1 MIEKV
6 LEVTN
11 LYKATRQVERNKGT
25 CGVDGMK
32 TTALSTYIVEERS
45 NILENIRSNS
55 YVPSSIL
62 GVNISKG
69 KGKTRLLGIPTVVD
83 RWLQQAVSQ

>member
-6 LEVTN
+6 LEATN
-11 LYKATRQVERNKGT
+11 LYKATRQVERNKGA

-32 TTALSTYIVEERS
+32 TTALSTYIVEKRS
-45 NILENIRSNS
+45 SILENIRSNS

-62 GVNISKG
+62 E
-69 KGKTRLLGIPTVVD
+69 
-83 RWLQQAVSQ
+83 